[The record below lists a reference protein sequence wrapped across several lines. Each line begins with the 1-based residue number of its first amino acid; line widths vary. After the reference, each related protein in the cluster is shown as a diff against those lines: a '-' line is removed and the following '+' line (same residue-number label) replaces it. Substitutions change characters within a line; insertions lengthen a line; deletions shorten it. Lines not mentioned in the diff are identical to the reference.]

1 MGYSGRYH
9 AASLAAVFI
18 ALAIGILIGIGLA
31 DDVVSSA
38 TEELRS
44 SLRSDLNAAE
54 DHADELQS
62 QLDRNRRFSDQ
73 VLPAVIADRLAGRRV
88 ALIEFGDVSD
98 DLAADARAAVV
109 GAGGDLSSIARIA
122 EPPDLDAL
130 IEHLPPRFASIKRD
144 PEPLDALGKAIGR
157 GLVGNASIIEDLKPE
172 LFETFTGNLRGV
184 DRVIVAADDHGDLA
198 PDEREATTAFEG
210 GIVAGI
216 DERAFATVGAE
227 LTATDPSTLEPFI
240 DAGLATV
247 DHLDLPAGE
256 VSLVYALDGYD
267 GNYGIKDEARSYLPD
282 FVRGPASA
290 GTP

>member
-130 IEHLPPRFASIKRD
+130 IEHLPPRFASI
-144 PEPLDALGKAIGR
+144 
-157 GLVGNASIIEDLKPE
+157 IEDLKPE

-210 GIVAGI
+210 VIVAGI
-216 DERAFATVGAE
+216 DERDFATVGAD

-267 GNYGIKDEARSYLPD
+267 GNYGVKDEARSYLPD
-282 FVRGPASA
+282 FERGPASA